1 MGARQKVNGI
11 HMTGVLFMAG
21 LAARLWMRFLLGAG
35 VLLGIST
42 YTGGIGSLRRGRSAL
57 QASVELG

>member
-42 YTGGIGSLRRGRSAL
+42 YTGGIRPRRHR
-57 QASVELG
+57 